1 MSAIDDHWV
10 EEYRAMLPYMFSIH
24 TPEGSGSGFFLVRNS
39 SAAIIGIATAAH
51 VVQHADTWKLPI
63 RLKHHES
70 GNEIFLSHD
79 DRVIDIDVSRDSACL
94 VLSRHMFI
102 AASIDLPEYALP
114 MVESGKYIPIGN
126 KVAWL
131 GYPGIALPKLCL
143 FTGMLSAFD
152 HQTDSYL
159 IDGVAINGVSGG
171 PVFFRS
177 KEVANEIRLPLVI
190 GTVSAYMPN
199 RYRGES
205 LPGMASA
212 QDITPFYNIVNSLRT
227 FDEAR
232 ARKLEE
238 EAAAAA
244 GLQDGATP
252 SQATSPKVSNA
263 NQESEQGHSTA
274 PNR

>member
-1 MSAIDDHWV
+1 
-10 EEYRAMLPYMFSIH
+10 
-24 TPEGSGSGFFLVRNS
+24 
-39 SAAIIGIATAAH
+39 
-51 VVQHADTWKLPI
+51 
-63 RLKHHES
+63 
-70 GNEIFLSHD
+70 
-79 DRVIDIDVSRDSACL
+79 
-94 VLSRHMFI
+94 
-102 AASIDLPEYALP
+102 

-152 HQTDSYL
+152 LQTDSYL

-171 PVFFRS
+171 PVFFQL
-177 KEVANEIRLPLVI
+177 KEVAKGIKLPLIV

-212 QDITPFYNIVNSLRT
+212 QDITPFYDIVNSLRD

-238 EAAAAA
+238 EAATAA
-244 GLQDGATP
+244 GLQDGSTP
-252 SQATSPKVSNA
+252 AQTVIPPDAQIT
-263 NQESEQGHSTA
+263 NQGVVPGKKSSK
-274 PNR
+274 